1 MKFVLRNQASSHSES
16 LRAAA
21 VVRASRRLS
30 ATTKSAAIAAM
41 VFSVSGCASAD
52 DATADDAGGAKPIM
66 TVSDLAEN
74 AGVADTIEND
84 VQRENSA
91 PVTSAGAASA
101 ARDEPSFEDEGPASG
116 DEPPR
121 EASPRG
127 GSAEEDAT
135 EASTLSTPEAAA
147 APAAPAPLY
156 DTLHVAGRQVLDT
169 CGKPFVTRG
178 VEQIFGEQLPQG
190 NDWLG
195 LIHEI
200 SDSGVN
206 AVRILVGESLGAD
219 DVDAL
224 LDVVAEHEMVGYIT
238 PYGNDNMSWLA
249 RADVKAVL
257 AKHEKYIIID
267 AFGEPTFDDRERF
280 LADSI
285 STIQRVRSL
294 GYRVP
299 LTVTANQFGRDLPS
313 LFELGPQIVGAD
325 PLGNTILGWQAY
337 WGSSG
342 YYHQHYG
349 MSFEQALDAVAQAPF
364 PIQLGLD
371 RVTDFPSSETADF
384 GALMSATQEHGVGWL
399 WWDWYNPYGN
409 ENNLTENG
417 NVDRLTATGA
427 TVVKTHAASVQNT
440 SKRVCVR

>member
-1 MKFVLRNQASSHSES
+1 M
-16 LRAAA
+16 
-21 VVRASRRLS
+21 
-30 ATTKSAAIAAM
+30 TTVSAAIAAM
-41 VFSVSGCASAD
+41 ALSVSGCSSAEAAVTEPATVSGDVSD
-52 DATADDAGGAKPIM
+52 DAR
-66 TVSDLAEN
+66 VSEI
-74 AGVADTIEND
+74 VEND
-84 VQRENSA
+84 VQHETSA
-91 PVTSAGAASA
+91 PEGVAVAPSD
-101 ARDEPSFEDEGPASG
+101 AREEPSFDTEETESDSDDAL
-116 DEPPR
+116 

-127 GSAEEDAT
+127 GSTDAVAP
-135 EASTLSTPEAAA
+135 EPSTLSAPEPALPTPAL
-147 APAAPAPLY
+147 P
-156 DTLHVAGRQVLDT
+156 TLHVAGRQVLDT

-195 LIHEI
+195 LIQEI

-224 LDVVAEHEMVGYIT
+224 LEVVAEHQMVGYIT
-238 PYGNDNMSWLA
+238 PYGNDNMAWLA
-249 RADVKAVL
+249 RQDVRAVL

-267 AFGEPTFDDRERF
+267 AFGEPTFDDRARF
-280 LADSI
+280 LADSTA
-285 STIQRVRSL
+285 TIQRVRSM

-313 LFELGPQIVGAD
+313 LFELGPQIIAAD

-371 RVTDFPSSETADF
+371 RVTDYPSSETADF
-384 GALMSATQEHGVGWL
+384 GTLMLATEQHGVGWL

-417 NVDRLTATGA
+417 SLDRLTATGT

-440 SKRVCVR
+440 AKRVCVR

>member
-1 MKFVLRNQASSHSES
+1 M
-16 LRAAA
+16 
-21 VVRASRRLS
+21 
-30 ATTKSAAIAAM
+30 KSAAIAAM
-41 VFSVSGCASAD
+41 VSSVSGCASAD
-52 DATADDAGGAKPIM
+52 DATVTEPATATSEVTEATDVAGN
-66 TVSDLAEN
+66 V
-74 AGVADTIEND
+74 END
-84 VQRENSA
+84 IQRETSA
-91 PVTSAGAASA
+91 PSSNAVAANDE
-101 ARDEPSFEDEGPASG
+101 REEPSFESEEPATDVTPS
-116 DEPPR
+116 R
-121 EASPRG
+121 AASPRG
-127 GSAEEDAT
+127 GSTEEDAT
-135 EASTLSTPEAAA
+135 EASTPPVSE
-147 APAAPAPLY
+147 PALEPAPLAPVS
-156 DTLHVAGRQVLDT
+156 DTLHVAGRQLLDT

-206 AVRILVGESLGAD
+206 AVRILVGESLVTA

-224 LDVVAEHEMVGYIT
+224 LEVVAEHGMVGYIT
-238 PYGNDNMSWLA
+238 PYGNDNMGWLG
-249 RADVKAVL
+249 REDVKATL

-280 LADSI
+280 LADSVA
-285 STIQRVRSL
+285 TIQRVRSM

-313 LFELGPQIVGAD
+313 LFELGPQIVAAD

-384 GALMSATQEHGVGWL
+384 GALMSATQAHGVGWL

-417 NVDRLTATGA
+417 SVDRLTATGT